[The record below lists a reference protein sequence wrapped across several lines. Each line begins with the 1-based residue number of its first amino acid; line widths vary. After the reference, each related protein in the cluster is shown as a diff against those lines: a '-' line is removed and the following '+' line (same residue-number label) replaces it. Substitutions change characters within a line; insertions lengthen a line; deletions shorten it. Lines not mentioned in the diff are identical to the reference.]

1 MNDNENKNLIITEKE
16 LEDLQEMFKER
27 DEIKAKLDMTE
38 LNLKRKILATHKRKL
53 KKVILEIENAQNKL
67 EKLENEFK
75 NTIRLYASMANE
87 EDSSL
92 EINSLVIGKKV
103 IEKNPDNFFLFN
115 ILNRN
120 RHYGYGTLDDYE
132 DWTSKAI
139 MCQIISPDSN
149 KSLEDLRKEMI
160 NAIRYIKTLK
170 RKIS

>member
-75 NTIRLYASMANE
+75 NTIR
-87 EDSSL
+87 
-92 EINSLVIGKKV
+92 
-103 IEKNPDNFFLFN
+103 
-115 ILNRN
+115 
-120 RHYGYGTLDDYE
+120 
-132 DWTSKAI
+132 
-139 MCQIISPDSN
+139 
-149 KSLEDLRKEMI
+149 
-160 NAIRYIKTLK
+160 YIKTLK
-170 RKIS
+170 RKISVLCQIYGHEWHFENIATREFIGILMALTVSINVCFVVKKKISLLMTLAL